1 MITQISDDF
10 DLKKIA
16 ESGQCFRW
24 ERIDSVIENALCS
37 PIDSIDKQGAE
48 KQRNIP
54 ENTSHPCTYRILAGN
69 SCLYI
74 TELDAG
80 QGLYELDCSEENFSS
95 FWHSYFDLGE
105 NYRCIRE
112 RIDRARDPFL
122 WEAADHEK
130 GIRILRQDP
139 WEMLITFLI
148 SQNKNIPGIRRCVE
162 SLSQSCGENRL
173 DSRGIPYYAFP
184 TPQQVASLSDDAL
197 AQCRL
202 GYRCKYVKAAAEAV
216 LTEKINLEELI
227 AADEKSA
234 MKSLTALYGV
244 GIKVA
249 SCVSLF
255 GLHHVDAFPI
265 DVWVKK
271 ILSQEYPDGY
281 PYDQYSPYNGI
292 YQQYMFAYY
301 RHRAGH

>member
-1 MITQISDDF
+1 M
-10 DLKKIA
+10 
-16 ESGQCFRW
+16 
-24 ERIDSVIENALCS
+24 
-37 PIDSIDKQGAE
+37 
-48 KQRNIP
+48 
-54 ENTSHPCTYRILAGN
+54 
-69 SCLYI
+69 
-74 TELDAG
+74 
-80 QGLYELDCSEENFSS
+80 
-95 FWHSYFDLGE
+95 
-105 NYRCIRE
+105 
-112 RIDRARDPFL
+112 
-122 WEAADHEK
+122 
-130 GIRILRQDP
+130 
-139 WEMLITFLI
+139 
-148 SQNKNIPGIRRCVE
+148 E

-301 RHRAGH
+301 RHLAGH

>member
-37 PIDSIDKQGAE
+37 PTDPIDKQGAE
-48 KQRNIP
+48 KRRNIP
-54 ENTSHPCTYRILAGN
+54 DDTSHPCTYRILAGN

-74 TELDAG
+74 TALDAG
-80 QGLYELDCSEENFSS
+80 QGLYELDCSEEGFSS
-95 FWHSYFDLGE
+95 FWHRYFDLDE

-249 SCVSLF
+249 NCVSLF

-301 RHRAGH
+301 LHRAGH

>member
-1 MITQISDDF
+1 LITQISDDF
-10 DLKKIA
+10 DLEKIA

-24 ERIDSVIENALCS
+24 EKTDAIENDSCS
-37 PIDSIDKQGAE
+37 PMNKQETE
-48 KQRNIP
+48 KQRNKADSA
-54 ENTSHPCTYRILAGN
+54 SHPCTYRILAGN

-80 QGLYELDCSEENFSS
+80 QGLYELGCSEEDFSN

-112 RIDRARDPFL
+112 RIDRAQDPFL
-122 WEAADHEK
+122 WEAAEQEK

-139 WEMLITFLI
+139 WEMLITFII

-162 SLSQSCGENRL
+162 SLSQSCGEKML
-173 DSRGIPYYAFP
+173 DSNGIPYYAFP

-216 LTEKINLEELI
+216 LMEKINLKELI
-227 AADEKSA
+227 TADEKSA

-249 SCVSLF
+249 NCVSLF

>member
-1 MITQISDDF
+1 M
-10 DLKKIA
+10 
-16 ESGQCFRW
+16 
-24 ERIDSVIENALCS
+24 
-37 PIDSIDKQGAE
+37 
-48 KQRNIP
+48 
-54 ENTSHPCTYRILAGN
+54 
-69 SCLYI
+69 
-74 TELDAG
+74 
-80 QGLYELDCSEENFSS
+80 
-95 FWHSYFDLGE
+95 
-105 NYRCIRE
+105 
-112 RIDRARDPFL
+112 
-122 WEAADHEK
+122 
-130 GIRILRQDP
+130 
-139 WEMLITFLI
+139 
-148 SQNKNIPGIRRCVE
+148 
-162 SLSQSCGENRL
+162 
-173 DSRGIPYYAFP
+173 
-184 TPQQVASLSDDAL
+184 
-197 AQCRL
+197 
-202 GYRCKYVKAAAEAV
+202 

-301 RHRAGH
+301 RHRSKH